1 VRNVRFAGAS
11 RSRRFSTGCEG
22 GINAPP
28 MFELNGRVALVT
40 GGSRGI
46 GRATC
51 VALAKQGAY
60 VAINFQSNEAAAN
73 ETLALVRAAGSDG
86 ELLPFDAASSDA
98 ITKAVDDLAARKK
111 GLHIAVANAGVTR
124 DGLLL
129 RMKDEDLAHVLSVDL
144 QGPTFLARAAVR
156 LMMRQ
161 KWGRLIFMGSIVGE
175 MGNAGQAAYAAAK
188 GGLIALS
195 KSIAR
200 EYGSRNITANVVTPG
215 FIETD
220 MTAGLPDEVKK
231 KFIEATPIARLG
243 KPEEVAA
250 AVAYLASEE
259 AAFVTGTVLR
269 VNGGLYV

>member
-1 VRNVRFAGAS
+1 
-11 RSRRFSTGCEG
+11 
-22 GINAPP
+22 
-28 MFELNGRVALVT
+28 MFELNGKIALVT

-51 VALAKQGAY
+51 VALARQGAY
-60 VAINFQSNEAAAN
+60 VAINYQSNEAAAN
-73 ETLALVRAAGSDG
+73 EALALVRAAGGEG
-86 ELLPFDAASSDA
+86 ELLPFDAANSDA
-98 ITKAVDDLAARKK
+98 ITKAVDDLASRKK
-111 GLHIAVANAGVTR
+111 GLHIVVANAGVTR

-161 KWGRLIFMGSIVGE
+161 KWGRLIFMSSIVGE

-200 EYGSRNITANVVTPG
+200 EYGSRNVTANVVTPG

-220 MTAGLPDEVKK
+220 MTAGLPEEVKK
-231 KFIEATPIARLG
+231 KFIEATPISRLG

>member
-1 VRNVRFAGAS
+1 
-11 RSRRFSTGCEG
+11 
-22 GINAPP
+22 
-28 MFELNGRVALVT
+28 MFDLSGRVALVT

-51 VALAKQGAY
+51 VALAKRGAY
-60 VAINFQSNEAAAN
+60 VAINYQSNEAAAN
-73 ETLALVRAAGSDG
+73 ETLALVREAGSDG
-86 ELLPFDAASSDA
+86 ELLPFDAADSAA

-111 GLHIAVANAGVTR
+111 GLHIAVANAGITR

-129 RMKDEDLAHVLSVDL
+129 RMKDEDLAQVLAVDL
-144 QGPTFLARAAVR
+144 QGPTFLARACVR
-156 LMMRQ
+156 VMMRQ
-161 KWGRLIFMGSIVGE
+161 KWGRLVFMGSIVGE

-200 EYGSRNITANVVTPG
+200 EYGSRNVTANVVTPG

-220 MTAGLPDEVKK
+220 MTAGLPEEVKQVFVK
-231 KFIEATPIARLG
+231 NTPLGRLG
-243 KPEEVAA
+243 RPEEVAA
-250 AVAYLASEE
+250 AVVYLASEE
-259 AAFVTGTVLR
+259 AAFVTGSVLR

>member
-1 VRNVRFAGAS
+1 MAS
-11 RSRRFSTGCEG
+11 NLFDLSGK
-22 GINAPP
+22 
-28 MFELNGRVALVT
+28 VALVT

-51 VALAKQGAY
+51 VSLAKQGAY

-86 ELLPFDAASSDA
+86 EIAQFDAASSEA
-98 ITKAVDDLAARKK
+98 VTKAVDELASRKK

-129 RMKDEDLAHVLSVDL
+129 RMKDEDLQHVLSVDL
-144 QGPTFLARAAVR
+144 QGPTYLARAAVR
-156 LMMRQ
+156 VMMRQ
-161 KWGRLIFMGSIVGE
+161 KWGRLVFMSSIVGE

-195 KSIAR
+195 KAIAR
-200 EYGSRNITANVVTPG
+200 EYGSRNVTANVVSPG

-220 MTAGLPDEVKK
+220 MTAVLPDEVKK

-243 KPEEVAA
+243 RAEEVAA
-250 AVAYLASEE
+250 AVSYLASEE

>member
-1 VRNVRFAGAS
+1 MAS
-11 RSRRFSTGCEG
+11 TLFDLSGK
-22 GINAPP
+22 
-28 MFELNGRVALVT
+28 VALVT

-51 VALAKQGAY
+51 VSLAKQGAY

-73 ETLALVRAAGSDG
+73 ETLAQVRAAGSDG
-86 ELLPFDAASSDA
+86 ELLPFDAASSEA
-98 ITKAVDDLAARKK
+98 VTKAVDDLAGRKK

-144 QGPTFLARAAVR
+144 QGPTYLARAAIRV
-156 LMMRQ
+156 MMRQ
-161 KWGRLIFMGSIVGE
+161 KWGRLVFMSSIVGE

-200 EYGSRNITANVVTPG
+200 EYGSRNVTANVVSPG

-220 MTAGLPDEVKK
+220 MTSSLPDEVKK
-231 KFIEATPIARLG
+231 KFIEATPLARLG
-243 KPEEVAA
+243 KAEEVAA
-250 AVAYLASEE
+250 AVSYLASEE

>member
-1 VRNVRFAGAS
+1 MRNVRFAGAS

-86 ELLPFDAASSDA
+86 ELLPFDAANSEA

-220 MTAGLPDEVKK
+220 MTAGLPEEVKK